1 MIALIATL
9 QIKDGSTREFEH
21 IFARLAGSVRSNEP
35 ENVVY
40 RLCRT
45 RGDENTY
52 KVLEIYRDEAA
63 LEEHGKSEH
72 FRAAGPDL
80 GRSSMAGR
88 TSNISTL
95 SVSDQ

>member
-9 QIKDGSTREFEH
+9 QIKDRSSREFEH

-35 ENVVY
+35 GNVVY

-52 KVLEIYRDEAA
+52 KVLEIYRNEAA
-63 LEEHGKSEH
+63 LEEHRTSEH
-72 FRAAGPDL
+72 FRGAGQDL
-80 GRSSMAGR
+80 GTVLNGR
-88 TSNISTL
+88 PDIEYL
-95 SVSDQ
+95 DVIGE

>member
-9 QIKDGSTREFEH
+9 QIKDGSSREFEH

-35 ENVVY
+35 GNVVY

-63 LEEHGKSEH
+63 LEETASPSTSAR
-72 FRAAGPDL
+72 RAQTLA
-80 GRSSMAGR
+80 RSSMAGR
-88 TSNISTL
+88 TSNISTS